1 MSEAQVAKEE
11 LVHVSDMDQFIQM
24 MTKWHTHQIKTIHHL
39 HEVPE
44 GTEVSIGDEDKFKLE
59 GDALKGFKVGI
70 QLCLN
75 YLGTLPFVAEY
86 EDEPTSH

>member
-1 MSEAQVAKEE
+1 MSVTSIDNEE
-11 LVHVSDMDQFIQM
+11 VVPVEDMDQFLQM
-24 MTKWHTHQIKTIHHL
+24 ITSWHSHQIKTIHHL
-39 HEVPE
+39 HKVPE
-44 GTEVSIGDEDKFKLE
+44 GIEVSIGDEDTFALE

-86 EDEPTSH
+86 EDVPTSH